1 MTEMPDSIDVE
12 CPACGHLTEVAPE
25 WVGRQARCQCGF
37 TFVVSA
43 AVPTR
48 VLADPFDP
56 LGQNVAGRVIGDV
69 VEGDPAARSASA
81 TGAVSSSTFRPAS
94 AAQRQSE
101 IPGDLGDLL
110 RPDEIVRHAET
121 TSAATVFLRVASLM
135 LLVGLPLMLVTL
147 GALSGNSPG
156 GVCAGITGLGVLG
169 VVLLVNT
176 KGWRARSVVI
186 TDRRTLV
193 RSGALVTRVQL
204 IPHRAV
210 VFLSV
215 ETGLVDRMARTQSIR
230 IHTAGQSVLLRNSS
244 DVDRV
249 VALLAEVRDGHDDS
263 L

>member
-1 MTEMPDSIDVE
+1 MTEMPDSIDVK
-12 CPACGHLTEVAPE
+12 CPACGHVTEVAPE

-37 TFVVSA
+37 TFIVSA

-48 VLADPFDP
+48 VLDDAFDP
-56 LGQNVAGRVIGDV
+56 MGQNLAGRVNGDV
-69 VEGDPAARSASA
+69 VEDNPAARGGSA
-81 TGAVSSSTFRPAS
+81 TEGVASSTFRPSS
-94 AAQRQSE
+94 AAQRQSA
-101 IPGDLGDLL
+101 IPGELGELL
-110 RPDEIVRHAET
+110 RPGEIVRHAET
-121 TSAATVFLRVASLM
+121 TSATPVFLRVASLM

-156 GVCAGITGLGVLG
+156 GVCAGMTGLGVLG
-169 VVLLVNT
+169 VVLLVNS
-176 KGWRARSVVI
+176 KGWKARSVVI
-186 TDRRTLV
+186 TDRRTLI
-193 RSGALVTRVQL
+193 RSGAFVPRVQL
-204 IPHRAV
+204 IPHLAV

-215 ETGLVDRMARTQSIR
+215 ETGLVDRMARTRSIR